1 MQIGDNLF
9 DIQRGILT
17 NQLTGEQWHLPRA
30 ERQVLTLLVANIDK
44 VVAKHTLGAADNEHP
59 PLSDSSVTRA
69 IFMLRSFLGPLHE
82 HMIETIKGKGYR
94 LHIDKRL
101 SKSASQANTDRVKK
115 SYQAA
120 VLWLFGKRNRTLKT
134 WIGILVL
141 VLVLLVAKQWLVSM
155 VDDVQHTS
163 AVASNN
169 ITLKSGQQLS
179 FHSYAKSKTN
189 NTLLFLLSERLEQE
203 FYRCDT
209 TPWKQVYLSLSHDKQ
224 VFNITMKGDKFGQ
237 SVVRNFKLTD
247 FRQQKNFISEQ
258 WFTEVSL
265 CE

>member
-1 MQIGDNLF
+1 MQIGDSLF

-17 NQLTGEQWHLPRA
+17 NQLTGEQWQLPRA
-30 ERQVLTLLVANIDK
+30 ERQVLTLLVVNIDK
-44 VVAKHTLGAADNEHP
+44 VVAKQTLGAGDNEHP

-101 SKSASQANTDRVKK
+101 SKPVTKATTGRVKQT
-115 SYQAA
+115 YQA
-120 VLWLFGKRNRTLKT
+120 VILWLFGKRNRALKA
-134 WIGILVL
+134 WIGILILLLTIL
-141 VLVLLVAKQWLVSM
+141 VLRQWRVS
-155 VDDVQHTS
+155 VDDDVQHTP
-163 AVASNN
+163 AFASTSV
-169 ITLKSGQQLS
+169 TLKSGQQLNLL
-179 FHSYAKSKTN
+179 SYAKSKTN
-189 NTLLFLLSERLEQE
+189 NTLLLLLAERLAQE
-203 FYRCDT
+203 FGHCDT
-209 TPWKQVYLSLSHDKQ
+209 TPWKNVYLSLSHDKQ
-224 VFNITMKGDKFGQ
+224 VFNITLKGDKFGQ
-237 SVVRNFKLTD
+237 SVVRNLKLTD